1 MLHWYYRKQYK
12 WIPSTVESHSYI
24 WVVLSV
30 EVNAELLFSA
40 GLKKKK
46 HNIRRVAR
54 KALMTPFERE
64 AITDGQIKE
73 IVVNILEQI
82 ADKIIVDRNY
92 DG

>member
-1 MLHWYYRKQYK
+1 
-12 WIPSTVESHSYI
+12 
-24 WVVLSV
+24 
-30 EVNAELLFSA
+30 
-40 GLKKKK
+40 
-46 HNIRRVAR
+46 
-54 KALMTPFERE
+54 MTPFERE